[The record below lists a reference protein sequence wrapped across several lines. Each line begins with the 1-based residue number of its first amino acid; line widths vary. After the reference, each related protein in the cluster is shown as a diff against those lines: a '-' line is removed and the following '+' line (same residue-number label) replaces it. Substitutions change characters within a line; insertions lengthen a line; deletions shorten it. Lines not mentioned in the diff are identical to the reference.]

1 MKIFALSTAVLVG
14 TVLSCWITPANGQQ
28 PRGSIYNN
36 GSLQRS
42 RPGVTPLPDN
52 GFKPAPPAGA
62 TAPPP
67 TPKKIVPPTTPPSSS
82 FSSGTGTS
90 LQGNP
95 PSTSPSR
102 SSSSDSSRGEGI
114 NVSPASV
121 QFIDVIELPARE
133 AGQLKNLNV
142 KEGDAVSK
150 GQNVARVNDVLLRKM
165 LRQAELQQQIAQQK
179 ATNQTSVEAAVKE
192 YSLAKVEYEK
202 ARDLA
207 SRGSRAQSEAMRA
220 KFQKDIAALKYQ
232 QAKREI
238 EAARGEAELEAARV
252 DEARE
257 RIARHALE
265 SEFDGYVTEL
275 MRHAG
280 EWVSAGDPVMK
291 IARMD
296 RLYVQ
301 GNISSEEYN
310 PYEVAGQPVVVTL
323 TLAQNQTQEFE
334 GRISNVGLEN
344 DSSGVYYSIKAEVDN
359 RFENGQWLLRKGSKV
374 TMRVRRKPVTAGA
387 ATAELPARR

>member
-1 MKIFALSTAVLVG
+1 MKIYAISTAVLVG
-14 TVLSCWITPANGQQ
+14 TLLSCWLAPATAQQ
-28 PRGSIYNN
+28 PRGPIYNN

-52 GFKPAPPAGA
+52 GFKPAPSAGV

-67 TPKKIVPPTTPPSSS
+67 VTTKVTPPVTPPSSNFGS
-82 FSSGTGTS
+82 ATGTKS
-90 LQGNP
+90 PRNP
-95 PSTSPSR
+95 SS
-102 SSSSDSSRGEGI
+102 SSSSDSRRGEGI

-133 AGQLKNLNV
+133 SGQLKNLDV
-142 KEGDAVSK
+142 KEGEAVTK
-150 GQNVARVNDVLLRKM
+150 GQNVARVNDGLLRKM

-257 RIARHALE
+257 RISRHALE

-280 EWVSAGDPVMK
+280 EWVNAGDPVMK

-334 GRISNVGLEN
+334 GRITNVGLEN
-344 DSSGVYYSIKAEVDN
+344 DSSGIYYSVKAEVDN

-374 TMRVRRKPVTAGA
+374 TMRVQRKPVSAGA
-387 ATAELPARR
+387 TTAELPARR

>member
-1 MKIFALSTAVLVG
+1 MKTIVLCAVLFTG
-14 TVLSCWITPANGQQ
+14 MILSDCIAPATAQQ

-52 GFKPAPPAGA
+52 GFKPAPTIG
-62 TAPPP
+62 
-67 TPKKIVPPTTPPSSS
+67 VTPPSPDVSPVKPPAS
-82 FSSGTGTS
+82 DFGSTTGTPS
-90 LQGNP
+90 QPKP
-95 PSTSPSR
+95 PSTS
-102 SSSSDSSRGEGI
+102 SSSNTRSGNSI

-133 AGQLKNLNV
+133 SGQLKNLDV
-142 KEGDAVSK
+142 KEGDAVTK
-150 GQNVARVNDVLLRKM
+150 GQKVARVNDDLLRKM

-179 ATNQTSVEAAVKE
+179 ATNETSVEAAVKE

-207 SRGSRAQSEAMRA
+207 RRGSRAQSEAMRA

-238 EAARGEAELEAARV
+238 EAARGEAELEAAKV

-257 RIARHALE
+257 RIARHTLE
-265 SEFDGYVTEL
+265 SEFEGYVTEL

-344 DSSGVYYSIKAEVDN
+344 DSSGVYYSVKAEVNN

-374 TMRVRRKPVTAGA
+374 TMRVQQKPVSAGA
-387 ATAELPARR
+387 TTAELPSRR